1 MLFNFDTEHLMHIH
15 IFTTGG
21 TFDKIYHDA
30 LSQFTI
36 GEPMSAE
43 LLTEAG
49 VNLSYSVDS
58 LLKKDSLEL
67 TDADRE
73 LLAEQVQQSP
83 HQHILMIHGTDTM
96 ALTAQLLSRIPN
108 KTIVLTGA
116 MQPARMRQSDAP
128 FNLGFA
134 IGALQCLESGVY
146 IAMNGQIFN
155 ADNVQKNRHMSRFE
169 TL

>member
-1 MLFNFDTEHLMHIH
+1 MHIH
-15 IFTTGG
+15 ILTTGG

-30 LSQFTI
+30 LSEFSI
-36 GEPMSAE
+36 GEPMVPE
-43 LLTEAG
+43 LLAEAG
-49 VNLSYSVDS
+49 VDLSYSIDS

-73 LLAEQVQQSP
+73 LLRNQVIKSP
-83 HQHILMIHGTDTM
+83 HQHILIIHGTDTM
-96 ALTAQLLSRIPN
+96 TLSAQHLGAMSN
-108 KTIVLTGA
+108 KTVIFTGA
-116 MQPARMRQSDAP
+116 MQPARMRKTDAP

-134 IGALQCLESGVY
+134 IGALQCLDSGTY

-155 ADNVQKNRHMSRFE
+155 TNNVQKNRQLGRFE

>member
-1 MLFNFDTEHLMHIH
+1 MHIH
-15 IFTTGG
+15 ILTTGG

-30 LSQFTI
+30 LSEFTI
-36 GEPMSAE
+36 GQPMAPE
-43 LLTEAG
+43 LLQEAG

-67 TDADRE
+67 TDSDRT
-73 LLAEQVQQSP
+73 LLREHVNNSP
-83 HQHILMIHGTDTM
+83 HQHILIIHGTDTM
-96 ALTAQLLSRIPN
+96 ALSAQQLGTITN
-108 KTIVLTGA
+108 KTVVFTGA
-116 MQPARMRQSDAP
+116 MQPARMRKTDAP

-134 IGALQCLESGVY
+134 IGALQCLDSGIY

-155 ADNVQKNRHMSRFE
+155 ADNVQKNRHMGRFE

>member
-1 MLFNFDTEHLMHIH
+1 MHIH
-15 IFTTGG
+15 ILTTGG

-30 LSQFTI
+30 LSEFTI
-36 GEPMSAE
+36 GDPMAAQ
-43 LLTEAG
+43 LLQEAG
-49 VNLSYSVDS
+49 VNLSYCLES

-73 LLAEQVQQSP
+73 LLRAQVHNSH
-83 HQHILMIHGTDTM
+83 HQHILIIHGTDTM
-96 ALTAQLLSRIPN
+96 ILSAQHLGAITH
-108 KTIVLTGA
+108 KTVVFTGA
-116 MQPARMRQSDAP
+116 MQPARMRHTDAP

-134 IGALQCLESGVY
+134 IGALQCLDSGIY
-146 IAMNGQIFN
+146 IAMNGQVFN

>member
-1 MLFNFDTEHLMHIH
+1 MHIH
-15 IFTTGG
+15 ILTTGG

-30 LSQFTI
+30 LSEFSI
-36 GEPMSAE
+36 GEPMAPE
-43 LLTEAG
+43 LLAQAG

-67 TDADRE
+67 TDSDRE
-73 LLAEQVQQSP
+73 LLRKQVVNSP
-83 HQHILMIHGTDTM
+83 HQHILIIHGTDTM
-96 ALTAQLLSRIPN
+96 TLSAQHLGAMIN
-108 KTIVLTGA
+108 KTVVFTGA
-116 MQPARMRQSDAP
+116 MQPARMRTTDAP

-134 IGALQCLESGVY
+134 IGALQCLDSGTY

-155 ADNVQKNRHMSRFE
+155 TNNVQKNRQLGRFE

>member
-1 MLFNFDTEHLMHIH
+1 MHIH
-15 IFTTGG
+15 ILTTGG

-30 LSQFTI
+30 LSEFTI
-36 GEPMSAE
+36 GEPMAEE
-43 LLTEAG
+43 LLTDAG
-49 VNLSYSVDS
+49 VNLTYSVDS

-73 LLAEQVQQSP
+73 LLREQVNNSP
-83 HQHILMIHGTDTM
+83 HQHILIIHGTDTM
-96 ALTAQLLSRIPN
+96 TLSAQLLVDISD
-108 KTIVLTGA
+108 KTVVFTGA
-116 MQPARMRQSDAP
+116 MQPARMRNSDAP

-134 IGALQCLESGVY
+134 IGALQCLESGIY

-155 ADNVQKNRHMSRFE
+155 ANNVQKNRQISRFQ

>member
-1 MLFNFDTEHLMHIH
+1 MHIH
-15 IFTTGG
+15 ILTTGG

-30 LSQFTI
+30 LSEFSI
-36 GEPMSAE
+36 GEPMATE
-43 LLTEAG
+43 LLQEAG

-67 TDADRE
+67 TNADRE
-73 LLAEQVQQSP
+73 LLCKHVINSP
-83 HQHILMIHGTDTM
+83 HQHILIIHGTDTM
-96 ALTAQLLSRIPN
+96 TLSAQQLATISN
-108 KTIVLTGA
+108 KTVVFTGA
-116 MQPARMRQSDAP
+116 MQPARMRRTDAP

-134 IGALQCLESGVY
+134 IGALQCLDSGIY

-155 ADNVQKNRHMSRFE
+155 ANNVQKNRHMGRFE

>member
-1 MLFNFDTEHLMHIH
+1 MHIH
-15 IFTTGG
+15 ILTTGG

-30 LSQFTI
+30 LSEFTI
-36 GEPMSAE
+36 GDPMAAQ
-43 LLTEAG
+43 LLQEAG
-49 VNLSYSVDS
+49 VNLSYSLES

-73 LLAEQVQQSP
+73 LLREQVHNSP
-83 HQHILMIHGTDTM
+83 HQHILIIHGTDTM
-96 ALTAQLLSRIPN
+96 ILSAQHLGAITH
-108 KTIVLTGA
+108 KTVVFTGA
-116 MQPARMRQSDAP
+116 MQPARMRHTDAP

-134 IGALQCLESGVY
+134 IGALQCLDSGIY
-146 IAMNGQIFN
+146 IAMNGQVFN

>member
-1 MLFNFDTEHLMHIH
+1 MHIH
-15 IFTTGG
+15 ILTTGG

-30 LSQFTI
+30 LSEFAI
-36 GEPMSAE
+36 GEPMASE
-43 LLTEAG
+43 LLQEAG

-67 TDADRE
+67 TDVDRE
-73 LLAEQVQQSP
+73 LLRKQVYNSP
-83 HQHILMIHGTDTM
+83 HQHILIIHGTDTM
-96 ALTAQLLSRIPN
+96 SLSAQHLGTVTN
-108 KTIVLTGA
+108 KTVVFTGA
-116 MQPARMRQSDAP
+116 MQPARMRKSDAP

-134 IGALQCLESGVY
+134 IGVLQCLDSGIY

-155 ADNVQKNRHMSRFE
+155 ADNVQKNRSMSRFE

>member
-1 MLFNFDTEHLMHIH
+1 MHIH
-15 IFTTGG
+15 ILTTGG

-30 LSQFTI
+30 LSEFTI
-36 GEPMSAE
+36 GEPMAAE
-43 LLTEAG
+43 LLQEAG

-67 TDADRE
+67 TDADRQMLCE
-73 LLAEQVQQSP
+73 HVNNSP
-83 HQHILMIHGTDTM
+83 HQHILIIHGTDTM
-96 ALTAQLLSRIPN
+96 TLSAQQLASIAN
-108 KTIVLTGA
+108 KTVVFTGA
-116 MQPARMRQSDAP
+116 MQPARMRKTDAP

-134 IGALQCLESGVY
+134 IGALQCLDSGIY

-155 ADNVQKNRHMSRFE
+155 ANNVQKNRQMSRFE

>member
-1 MLFNFDTEHLMHIH
+1 MHIH
-15 IFTTGG
+15 ILTTGG

-30 LSQFTI
+30 LSEFTI
-36 GEPMSAE
+36 GEPMAEE
-43 LLTEAG
+43 LLTDAG
-49 VNLSYSVDS
+49 VNLTYSVDS

-73 LLAEQVQQSP
+73 LLREQVNNSP
-83 HQHILMIHGTDTM
+83 HQHILIIHGTDTM
-96 ALTAQLLSRIPN
+96 TLSAQLLGDISD
-108 KTIVLTGA
+108 KTVVFTGA
-116 MQPARMRQSDAP
+116 MQPARMRNSDAP

-134 IGALQCLESGVY
+134 IGALQCLESGIY

-155 ADNVQKNRHMSRFE
+155 ANNVQKNRQISRFQ

>member
-1 MLFNFDTEHLMHIH
+1 MHIH

-30 LSQFTI
+30 LSQFTL
-36 GEPMSAE
+36 GEPMVAE

-49 VNLSYSVDS
+49 VNLSYSIDS

-73 LLAEQVQQSP
+73 LLTERVQQSP
-83 HQHILMIHGTDTM
+83 HQYILMIHGTDTM
-96 ALTAQLLSRIPN
+96 ALTAQQLSRIPN